1 MTPDDATGGG
11 ASDRD
16 VLVEEHLGFAHA
28 LARRYTRRGIALD
41 DLEQVAAMALVKAAD
56 RYDPDRGVKF
66 TSFAAP
72 TIIGELKRHFRD
84 KGWAVQVPRR
94 LQELSLEVGKLSA
107 ELNQALGRAPT
118 VTELAEMV
126 GTDEE
131 EVLEALELSG
141 VAYKGA
147 SLDQPVGGGDDET
160 LTLAD
165 QLQAG
170 DIPESAATTRA
181 TLRALLETLPGRE
194 RRILELR
201 FFEDMT
207 QSEIADDVG
216 LSQMHVSRLIR
227 QSLDQLRLRGDP
239 DDERSD

>member
-1 MTPDDATGGG
+1 MTPDDASSG
-11 ASDRD
+11 AAPNRD

-28 LARRYTRRGIALD
+28 LARRYTRRGIALE

-107 ELNQALGRAPT
+107 ELNQSLGRAPT
-118 VTELAEMV
+118 VAELAQEV

-147 SLDQPVGGGDDET
+147 SLDQPVGGGDDEM

-165 QLQAG
+165 QLQAE
-170 DIPESAATTRA
+170 DTPEETATVRT
-181 TLRALLETLPGRE
+181 TLRTLLRTLPARE

-201 FFEDMT
+201 FFDDMT

-227 QSLDQLRLRGDP
+227 QSLDRLRQQGDIG
-239 DDERSD
+239 DERAG

>member
-1 MTPDDATGGG
+1 MTPDDAPRG
-11 ASDRD
+11 AASNRD
-16 VLVEEHLGFAHA
+16 VLVEEHLGFASA
-28 LARRYTRRGIALD
+28 LARRYTRRGVALE

-107 ELNQALGRAPT
+107 ELNQTLRRAPT
-118 VTELAEMV
+118 LAELAQAV

-141 VAYKGA
+141 IAYKGA
-147 SLDQPVGGGDDET
+147 SLDQPTGGGDDET
-160 LTLAD
+160 LTLGD
-165 QLQAG
+165 QLQAE
-170 DIPESAATTRA
+170 DVPESAAMARA
-181 TLRALLETLPGRE
+181 TLRALLESLPSRE

-227 QSLDQLRLRGDP
+227 QSLEQLRERGTT

>member
-1 MTPDDATGGG
+1 M
-11 ASDRD
+11 ASDDQPAGGRPERD
-16 VLVEEHLGFAHA
+16 VLVEEHVGFAHA
-28 LARRYTRRGIALD
+28 LARRYTRRGIALE

-56 RYDPDRGVKF
+56 RYDPERGVKF

-94 LQELSLEVGKLSA
+94 LQELSLELGKLSA

-118 VTELAEMV
+118 VTELADEV

-131 EVLEALELSG
+131 DVIEALELSG

-147 SLDQPVGGGDDET
+147 SLDQPVGNADDQT

-165 QLQAG
+165 QLEAG
-170 DIPESAATTRA
+170 DEPESAATARA
-181 TLRALLETLPGRE
+181 TLRTLLATLPARE

-201 FFEDMT
+201 FFHDKT
-207 QSEIADDVG
+207 QSEIADEVG

-227 QSLDQLRLRGDP
+227 QSLDQLRGRADA
-239 DDERSD
+239 DDARAG

>member
-1 MTPDDATGGG
+1 MTPGNASSGG
-11 ASDRD
+11 AQSRD

-28 LARRYTRRGIALD
+28 LARRYTRRGIALE

-107 ELNQALGRAPT
+107 ELNQNLGRAPT
-118 VTELAEMV
+118 VTELAEEV

-170 DIPESAATTRA
+170 DTPEAAATARA
-181 TLRALLETLPGRE
+181 TLRALLTTLPARE

-201 FFEDMT
+201 FFDDMT
-207 QSEIADDVG
+207 QSEIAGDVG

-227 QSLDQLRLRGDP
+227 QSLEKLRQRGDTG
-239 DDERSD
+239 DERTD